1 MLLTPHTMVGISVA
15 YVLQNPLIAPP
26 LSLMLHFVGDVLPH
40 WDFYTNTTK
49 EQKTTGWRPLAV
61 MADFGLG
68 IAIGVTATLYA
79 LWVLRDA
86 TLALTVFFSGVM
98 SVLPDVLT
106 GPSIYMK
113 NANSIFKKMHE
124 FQRKLNTSAPLVV
137 GVLTQLVVASV
148 SIALLVNSL

>member
-1 MLLTPHTMVGISVA
+1 MVGISVA

>member
-1 MLLTPHTMVGISVA
+1 MVGVSVA
-15 YVLQNPLIAPP
+15 YVLQNPFIAPP

-68 IAIGVTATLYA
+68 IAVGVTATLYA
-79 LWVLRDA
+79 LWVLRDT
-86 TLALTVFFSGVM
+86 TLALTVFLSGVM

>member
-1 MLLTPHTMVGISVA
+1 MVGVSVA
-15 YVLQNPLIAPP
+15 YVLQDPFIAPP
-26 LSLMLHFVGDVLPH
+26 LSLLLHFVGDVLPH
-40 WDFYTNTTK
+40 WDFYTHTTK

-68 IAIGVTATLYA
+68 IAFGVTATLYA
-79 LWVLRDA
+79 LWVLRDT
-86 TLALTVFFSGVM
+86 TLALTVFLSGVM

-124 FQRKLNTSAPLVV
+124 FQRKLNTSAPLVF
-137 GVLTQLVVASV
+137 GVLTQLVVAAA